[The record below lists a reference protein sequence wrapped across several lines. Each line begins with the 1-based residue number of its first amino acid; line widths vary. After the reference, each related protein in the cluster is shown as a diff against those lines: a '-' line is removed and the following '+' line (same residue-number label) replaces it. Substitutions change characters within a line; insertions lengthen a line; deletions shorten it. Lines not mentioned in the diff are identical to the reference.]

1 LLFGTGEV
9 GYAVRAIFMRMR
21 HEWLDKHDRE
31 LQRFDDER
39 DRIEREALRDMV
51 VLEEHERKAKL
62 QEMFALEQKRF
73 AEQLPKLKRLPHLIM
88 FE

>member
-1 LLFGTGEV
+1 
-9 GYAVRAIFMRMR
+9 MR
-21 HEWLDKHDRE
+21 HEWLEKHDR
-31 LQRFDDER
+31 LLKRFDDER
-39 DRIEREALRDMV
+39 DRIEKEALRDMV